1 MEKIAYRQS
10 LDLKAVLLL
19 TGICLLWG
27 INAPA
32 IKVSNLG
39 VAPIFAAGIRSV
51 IATICL
57 IGWMKYRKMAL
68 FPGRVLDGL
77 WVGLLFGLE
86 FSILYTS
93 LLYTT
98 TSSAWILLYTSPF
111 WHAAGAHFFLQGDRL
126 TTSKVLGLILAFA
139 GIVVLLSK
147 YVNLPSST
155 QLLGDFLALVAA
167 LMWAV
172 TTLVIR
178 RRLVGHV
185 SHHHTLFYQMVFS
198 IPILFGLSF
207 LFGETQVKHLDTLIV
222 LSLAYQSVVIAFLS
236 YIVWFAMVHVYPI
249 SGLSAFT
256 FLTPVFATIAGAV
269 MLGEPVSWGVIF
281 SLVLVSVGIYVVNR

>member
-1 MEKIAYRQS
+1 MEKVAYRHA
-10 LDLKAVLLL
+10 LDFKAILLL

-32 IKVSNLG
+32 IKVSNMG
-39 VAPIFAAGIRSV
+39 VAPMFAAGIRSV
-51 IATICL
+51 IASICL
-57 IGWMKYRKMAL
+57 IGWMKYKKMAL

-98 TSSAWILLYTSPF
+98 ASSAWILLYTTPF
-111 WHAAGAHFFLQGDRL
+111 WHAVGAHFFLQGDRL
-126 TTSKVLGLILAFA
+126 TANKIFGLILAFV
-139 GIVVLLSK
+139 GVVVLLSK
-147 YVNLPSST
+147 YANLPSYT
-155 QLLGDFLALVAA
+155 ELLGDFLALVSA
-167 LMWAV
+167 LMWAA

-185 SHHHTLFYQMVFS
+185 SHHHTLFYQMIFS
-198 IPILFGLSF
+198 IPILFVLSH
-207 LFGETQVKHLDTLIV
+207 LVGETPVKHLDTLIV
-222 LSLAYQSVVIAFLS
+222 LALAYQSIVIAFLS

-249 SGLSAFT
+249 SRLSSFT
-256 FLTPVFATIAGAV
+256 FLTPVFATFAGAL
-269 MLGEPVSWGVIF
+269 MLREPLSWGVIS
-281 SLVLVSVGIYVVNR
+281 SLALVSVGIYAVNR